1 MFLGIQKYYK
11 LDDCYLE
18 DAWSRRCTHELI
30 SYAELGFIRRER
42 DDILLHNLFE
52 CTKWHSERSAWLSNI
67 EHDFKSLKLPD
78 PLMNTTILNILK
90 QSTRFPIERFC
101 SKNII
106 HLVAFG
112 GHTISKKFGKL
123 VVTRREKKRLKV
135 STVVSY
141 HTACFLHCIYK
152 KMCNTECYQT
162 HNALSGSAQC
172 RSSPPG

>member
-1 MFLGIQKYYK
+1 MSSGFNQALLGKHSMHFMK
-11 LDDCYLE
+11 
-18 DAWSRRCTHELI
+18 
-30 SYAELGFIRRER
+30 IRKCPHCGKCHDRDTPER

-52 CTKWHSERSAWLSNI
+52 CTKWHSERSTWLSNI

-90 QSTRFPIERFC
+90 QSTSFPIERFC